1 MNAVHSFDIDI
12 SFLFLLIVKD
22 LAKNLAYYCV
32 VTNCS
37 EEMDFKSIGRIL
49 SGLCQSGSW
58 GCFDEFNRIRIEVLS
73 VVAMQV
79 SSIFN
84 TLASRQQMFLFMD
97 SRIKCL
103 PETGIFITMNPGYA
117 GRTELPDNLKA
128 MMRPIAMMSPDLVLI
143 AEVILAAEGFVHSRS
158 LSKKVIAAY
167 ELMQHQ
173 LSKQSHYDYG
183 LRNIKATL
191 NMAGSLQ
198 RKGSIKDEEFIII
211 SAIRAIN
218 TPKFTESD
226 LHLFECIMSDLF
238 PEKCSNIEG
247 KVPLQKAIEL
257 VFASDNLQPNLF
269 LEQKCLQLA
278 DAQQTRHC
286 NMLVGGTLTGKST
299 VWKTLSRAKTKIK
312 REDDHFVQQ
321 VESLII
327 NPKALSTSELY
338 GSYDLSTYEWNDG
351 IFSSIF
357 RRCAEN
363 EGDVEKWIIFD
374 GPVDAIWIE
383 SMNSVMDDNKI
394 LTLIN
399 GDRINLTSSM
409 SLLFE
414 VEDLLVAS
422 PATVSRAGMIYF
434 DNNLGWEPFL
444 QSWLKKLL
452 SDDIETQAL
461 VESLCKKVS

>member
-1 MNAVHSFDIDI
+1 
-12 SFLFLLIVKD
+12 
-22 LAKNLAYYCV
+22 
-32 VTNCS
+32 
-37 EEMDFKSIGRIL
+37 MDYKSIGRIL

-84 TLASRQQMFLFMD
+84 TLASRQKMFLFMD

-103 PETGIFITMNPGYA
+103 SETGIFITMNPGYA

-167 ELMQHQ
+167 ELMQQQ

-191 NMAGSLQ
+191 NMAWALQ
-198 RKGSIKDEEFIII
+198 RKGRVKDEEFIII

-218 TPKFTESD
+218 KPKFTKSD
-226 LHLFECIMSDLF
+226 LHLFECIMNDLF
-238 PEKCSNIEG
+238 PEKCSNIEER
-247 KVPLQKAIEL
+247 VPLQNAIET

-269 LEQKCLQLA
+269 LEHKCLQLA

-286 NMLVGGTLTGKST
+286 NMLVGGSLTGKST
-299 VWKTLSRAKTKIK
+299 IWATLSKAKRMVKE
-312 REDDHFVQQ
+312 EDDHFAKQ
-321 VESLII
+321 VESFII
-327 NPKALSTSELY
+327 NPKAQSTSELY

-351 IFSSIF
+351 VFSSIF
-357 RRCAEN
+357 RRCAEDEE
-363 EGDVEKWIIFD
+363 EGVEKWIIFD

-422 PATVSRAGMIYF
+422 PATVSRAGMIYV
-434 DNNLGWEPFL
+434 DSNLGWEPFL
-444 QSWLKKLL
+444 QSWLEEQL
-452 SDDIETQAL
+452 SDDMERRTTVEAL
-461 VESLCKKVS
+461 CQKVSSMSPIIYQYLTPL